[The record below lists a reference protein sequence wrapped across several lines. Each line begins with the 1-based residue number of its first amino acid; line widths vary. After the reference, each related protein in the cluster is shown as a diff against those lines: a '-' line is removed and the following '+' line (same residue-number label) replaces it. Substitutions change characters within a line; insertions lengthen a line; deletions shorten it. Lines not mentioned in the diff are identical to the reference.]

1 MRTHFKI
8 SAILA
13 TALLMSTVG
22 VVAQI
27 GEFGAAVPGAVV
39 HSGYALQDRWQNA
52 RSPPPPSPPLG
63 TVQGHK
69 PRHIEAREAVKHHD
83 K

>member
-27 GEFGAAVPGAVV
+27 GEFGAA
-39 HSGYALQDRWQNA
+39 A
-52 RSPPPPSPPLG
+52 RDLPKELPTPPA
-63 TVQGHK
+63 
-69 PRHIEAREAVKHHD
+69 I
-83 K
+83 